1 MRRLFSANFLKWF
14 ISMRQPHKR
23 RSAMKIISSEKG
35 QALVEFTLALP
46 LLLFILAGIAE
57 FGILFYNKQ
66 VLTNASREG
75 ARAGIV
81 RTDANG
87 DPYTANI
94 DQIVQA
100 YCQDRLITFGGSSD
114 PTISHSP
121 EDLSTLSYPSELTVT
136 ASFQYNFL
144 IPSVLNLFGG
154 EFGPTLNI
162 SGVTVMRSE

>member
-1 MRRLFSANFLKWF
+1 
-14 ISMRQPHKR
+14 
-23 RSAMKIISSEKG
+23 MKIISSEKG

-87 DPYTANI
+87 KPWTANI
-94 DQIVQA
+94 DQIVKA
-100 YCQDRLITFGGSSD
+100 YCKDRLISFGASSD
-114 PTISHSP
+114 PAVSHSP
-121 EDLSTLSYPSELTVT
+121 ADLSTLSYPNELTVT
-136 ASFQYNFL
+136 ATFKYTFL
-144 IPSVLNLFGG
+144 LPSILNLFGG
-154 EFGPTLNI
+154 EFGPTLDI